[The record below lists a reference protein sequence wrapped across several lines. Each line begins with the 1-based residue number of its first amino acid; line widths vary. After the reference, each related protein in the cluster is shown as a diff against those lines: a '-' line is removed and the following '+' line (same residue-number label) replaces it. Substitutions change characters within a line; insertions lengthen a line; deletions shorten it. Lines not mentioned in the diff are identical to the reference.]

1 MAYIIETFNLTKK
14 FVHVKGF
21 TELLLHP
28 FRKREV
34 IAFKDVSIKV
44 KEGEIFGILG
54 PNGAGKTTLIK
65 VLCTLILPTSG
76 KAFVDGHDIVKEE
89 KEVKASIGLITGE
102 ERSFYWRLTGRQN
115 LKFFAYLYN
124 LSPSEAQKRID
135 EVLEFVGLK
144 EKADDKFYSY
154 SAGMKQR
161 LAIARGLLNDP
172 KILFMDEPTKNLDPI
187 AAQNLRDFIKKIVK
201 EQGKTVFLSTH
212 NLTEAEQL
220 CDRIAF
226 INKQIKAYGTI
237 SELKKMIEDA
247 GRGEIYVIEVKG
259 IDRKTISRLKNL
271 DNIVD
276 FSYYFQSDSA
286 LIEIH
291 LIDREILPYIIEVIV
306 KAGGKVYSC
315 KRKEIVIDEIF
326 KIIEEDGR
334 NGRNKNGSK
343 REEG

>member
-1 MAYIIETFNLTKK
+1 MTSYMIETFNLTKK
-14 FVHVKGF
+14 FVHVRGF

-89 KEVKASIGLITGE
+89 KEVKTSIGLVTGE

-115 LKFFAYLYN
+115 LKFFAHLYN
-124 LSPSEAQKRID
+124 LSPSEAQRRID

-161 LAIARGLLNDP
+161 LAIARALLNDP
-172 KILFMDEPTKNLDPI
+172 KILFMDEPTKSLDPI
-187 AAQNLRDFIKKIVK
+187 AAQNLRDFIEKIVR

-226 INKQIKAYGTI
+226 INKQIKAYGTVN
-237 SELKKMIEDA
+237 ELRKMMA
-247 GRGEIYVIEVKG
+247 GSGEIYVIEVKN
-259 IDRKTISRLKNL
+259 ISRRTLNTL
-271 DNIVD
+271 RNFDNIVN
-276 FSYYFQSDSA
+276 FSYHFQSDSA

-291 LIDREILPYIIEVIV
+291 LIGREILPYIIEEIV
-306 KAGGKVYSC
+306 KAGGKIYACS
-315 KRKEIVIDEIF
+315 RKEIVIDDIF
-326 KIIEEDGR
+326 KVIEDDGR
-334 NGRNKNGSK
+334 NGT
-343 REEG
+343 

>member
-1 MAYIIETFNLTKK
+1 MTSYMIETFNLTKK
-14 FVHVKGF
+14 FVHVRGF

-89 KEVKASIGLITGE
+89 KEVKTSIGLVTGE

-115 LKFFAYLYN
+115 LKFFAHLYN
-124 LSPSEAQKRID
+124 LSPSEAQRRID

-161 LAIARGLLNDP
+161 LAIARALLNDP
-172 KILFMDEPTKNLDPI
+172 K
-187 AAQNLRDFIKKIVK
+187 NLRDFIEKIVR

-237 SELKKMIEDA
+237 SELRKMMT
-247 GRGEIYVIEVKG
+247 GRGEIYVIEVKN
-259 IDRKTISRLKNL
+259 ISRRTLNIL
-271 DNIVD
+271 RNFDNIVN
-276 FSYYFQSDSA
+276 FSYHFQSDSA

-291 LIDREILPYIIEVIV
+291 LIGREILPSIIEEIV
-306 KAGGKVYSC
+306 KAGGKIYACS
-315 KRKEIVIDEIF
+315 RKEIVIDDIF
-326 KIIEEDGR
+326 KVIEDDGR
-334 NGRNKNGSK
+334 NGT
-343 REEG
+343 

>member
-1 MAYIIETFNLTKK
+1 MTSYMIETFNLTKK
-14 FVHVKGF
+14 FVHVRGF

-89 KEVKASIGLITGE
+89 KEVKTSIGLVTGE

-115 LKFFAYLYN
+115 LKFFAHLYN
-124 LSPSEAQKRID
+124 LSPSEAQRRID

-144 EKADDKFYSY
+144 EKADDRFYSY

-161 LAIARGLLNDP
+161 LAIARALLNDP
-172 KILFMDEPTKNLDPI
+172 KILFMDEPTKSLDPI
-187 AAQNLRDFIKKIVK
+187 AAQNLRDFIEKIVR

-237 SELKKMIEDA
+237 SELRKMMT
-247 GRGEIYVIEVKG
+247 GRGEIYVIEVKN
-259 IDRKTISRLKNL
+259 ISRRTLNTL
-271 DNIVD
+271 RNFDNIVN
-276 FSYYFQSDSA
+276 FSYHFQSDSA

-291 LIDREILPYIIEVIV
+291 LIGREILPSIIEEIV
-306 KAGGKVYSC
+306 KAGGKIYACS
-315 KRKEIVIDEIF
+315 RKEIVIDDIF
-326 KIIEEDGR
+326 KVIEDDGR
-334 NGRNKNGSK
+334 NGT
-343 REEG
+343 

>member
-1 MAYIIETFNLTKK
+1 MIETFNLTKK
-14 FVHVKGF
+14 FVHVRGF

-89 KEVKASIGLITGE
+89 KEVKTSIGLVTGE

-115 LKFFAYLYN
+115 LKFFAHLYN
-124 LSPSEAQKRID
+124 LSPSEAQRRID

-161 LAIARGLLNDP
+161 LAIARALLNDP
-172 KILFMDEPTKNLDPI
+172 K
-187 AAQNLRDFIKKIVK
+187 NLRDFIEKIVR

-237 SELKKMIEDA
+237 SELRKMMT
-247 GRGEIYVIEVKG
+247 GRGEIYVIEVKN
-259 IDRKTISRLKNL
+259 ISRRTLNIL
-271 DNIVD
+271 RNFDNIVN
-276 FSYYFQSDSA
+276 FSYHFQSDSA

-291 LIDREILPYIIEVIV
+291 LIGREILPSIIEEIV
-306 KAGGKVYSC
+306 KAGGKIYACS
-315 KRKEIVIDEIF
+315 RKEIVIDDIF
-326 KIIEEDGR
+326 KVIEDDGR
-334 NGRNKNGSK
+334 NGT
-343 REEG
+343 